1 MLSREG
7 LKLGGIPAREYLK
20 TVAYKNEIPE
30 FRDTL
35 KKIGEA
41 QGWGLADIKKLFSN
55 ELWDELVFDTVQI

>member
-1 MLSREG
+1 M
-7 LKLGGIPAREYLK
+7 GGIEARKYLK
-20 TVAYKNEIPE
+20 TVAYKDEIPE

-35 KKIGEA
+35 KKIGEM